1 MQIPKSKQI
10 QNIYKNN
17 KLINKTKQNMPIYK
31 ISKQN
36 ISQLLNNQDKTKQNI
51 SQ

>member
-1 MQIPKSKQI
+1 MQMPKSKQI

-17 KLINKTKQNMPIYK
+17 KLINKTKQNMLIYK

-36 ISQLLNNQDKTKQNI
+36 KTYHNN
-51 SQ
+51 

>member
-1 MQIPKSKQI
+1 MEMPKSKQI

-36 ISQLLNNQDKTKQNI
+36 KTKYI
-51 SQ
+51 TIIK